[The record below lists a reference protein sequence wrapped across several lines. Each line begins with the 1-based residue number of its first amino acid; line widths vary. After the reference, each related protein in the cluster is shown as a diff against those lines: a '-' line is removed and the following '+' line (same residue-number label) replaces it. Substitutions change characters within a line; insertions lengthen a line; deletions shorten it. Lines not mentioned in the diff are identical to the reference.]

1 MKETQMKS
9 AALFLAM
16 TLATPA
22 LAQEAMSDAER
33 SAFRDEVRAYL
44 LENPEVI
51 MEAISVLQQRE
62 EAAKANNDVTLAR
75 TYAEQLHNDPN
86 SFVGGNL
93 EGDIIIVEFM
103 DYKCGYCKKAYP
115 EVANLLTTD
124 GNIRYIIKE
133 FPILG
138 EQSMLAAQFAI
149 ATKIVAGDDAYETVH
164 NTLME
169 FRGDVT
175 PDMLTKLGESLDLDT
190 AAITVEMNGAAVA
203 KVINDNRLLGDAMQI
218 SGTPTFVVEDQM
230 LRGYVP
236 FDQMVQIVAQ
246 IRNDS

>member
-75 TYAEQLHNDPN
+75 TYAEQLNNDPN